1 MFLSDACVSKE
12 TQQMVIM
19 QVFVRSFGCSANTAD
34 SEVLSGCLAAAGYTL
49 AKSETEAQ
57 LIIYNSCAVKGPT
70 ENRIIYA
77 LKRIPPTKK
86 IVVAGCLPLIS
97 LQRLMKEVRF
107 DAAVGP
113 AVGKNIV
120 DVVQRVLNGG
130 TIVDLEGA
138 LTSKPKL
145 NLPRKQTNPIIS
157 IIPINY
163 GCLGSCAYCCV
174 VHARGHLRSCKID
187 EIVDRVKLDV
197 AAGAKEF
204 WVTSQDA
211 ACYGRDLKTNLATLL
226 KEIAKVEG
234 TFPVRVGMMTPN
246 LTLDMLSDII
256 EAFQNEHVFKFVHL
270 PVQSGDNHVLK
281 RMNRLYSVEGF
292 KLAIGAFRDAIPS
305 VTVATDVICGF
316 PSESH
321 NAFDRSLRLI
331 EEIRPDVVNISKF
344 FPRPNT
350 TAEKMTPKVP
360 QTEVS
365 KRSREA
371 ASLAARI
378 SFEKNREWLNWE
390 GPVLID
396 ELGKQPNTFI
406 GRNFAYKPVVV
417 KNCDPSLLGTFQ
429 KVKVTEAFQT
439 YLEARILD

>member
-1 MFLSDACVSKE
+1 MSKKRRGKVFLK
-12 TQQMVIM
+12 
-19 QVFVRSFGCSANTAD
+19 SFGCSSNLAD
-34 SEVLSGCLAAAGYTL
+34 GEFMAGCLDGAGFEL
-49 AKSETEAQ
+49 VDSAKNADI
-57 LIIYNSCAVKGPT
+57 LVYNTCAVKTPT
-70 ENRIIYA
+70 ENRIIEI
-77 LKRIPPTKK
+77 LKKAQAITDTS
-86 IVVAGCLPLIS
+86 IVVTGCLPLVNP
-97 LQRLMKEVRF
+97 QRLKDEVHVNAVLGPSCGSSIVEVVHGVLRKE
-107 DAAVGP
+107 P
-113 AVGKNIV
+113 L
-120 DVVQRVLNGG
+120 VL
-130 TIVDLEGA
+130 
-138 LTSKPKL
+138 SKPTSEAPQNL
-145 NLPRKQTNPIIS
+145 LLPRLPLNPVVS
-157 IIPINY
+157 IVPVAQ

-174 VHARGHLRSCKID
+174 VRARGHLRSVALED
-187 EIVDRVKLDV
+187 IVKRIETDLRM
-197 AAGAKEF
+197 GAREV
-204 WVTSQDA
+204 WLTSQDMA
-211 ACYGRDLKTNLATLL
+211 SYGRGISVDLVHLL
-226 KEIAKVEG
+226 REVCVLKG
-234 TFPVRVGMMTPN
+234 DYMVRVGMMTPN
-246 LTLDMLSDII
+246 LTLDMLSNII

-270 PVQSGDNHVLK
+270 PVQSGDDHVLK

-292 KLAIGAFRDAIPS
+292 KLAIEAFRNAIPN

-321 NAFDRSLRLI
+321 DAFDRSLRLI
-331 EEIRPDVVNISKF
+331 EEIKPDVVNISKF

-350 TAEKMTPKVP
+350 PAEKMKSRVP

-396 ELGKQPNTFI
+396 ELGKQPDSFV

-439 YLEARILD
+439 YLEAKILD